1 MARAYVCLIQSDYG
15 RNRHGNLEAS
25 CTARNYGIG
34 SATVSRNDFGPWMR
48 GPRITV
54 DRDNV
59 VGPDCIIQSDYGT
72 GIHKSFELAG
82 MYGPSQLTALAFHGA
97 AVRVQ
102 Q

>member
-1 MARAYVCLIQSDYG
+1 
-15 RNRHGNLEAS
+15 
-25 CTARNYGIG
+25 
-34 SATVSRNDFGPWMR
+34 MR
-48 GPRITV
+48 GPRITG

-59 VGPDCIIQSDYGT
+59 AGPGCIIQSDYGT

-97 AVRVQ
+97 AVRTQ